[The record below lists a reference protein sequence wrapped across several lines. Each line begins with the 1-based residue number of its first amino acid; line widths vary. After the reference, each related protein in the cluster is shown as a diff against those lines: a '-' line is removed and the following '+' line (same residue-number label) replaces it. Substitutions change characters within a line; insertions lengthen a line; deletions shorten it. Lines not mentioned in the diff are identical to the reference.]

1 MLPAHADVPS
11 IMFEYGLSEQ
21 GNMKCPTPILQP
33 KGGILS
39 NVTFFLEH
47 EVISDGEADE
57 GS

>member
-1 MLPAHADVPS
+1 
-11 IMFEYGLSEQ
+11 MFEYGLSEQ
-21 GNMKCPTPILQP
+21 GNMKCPIPILQP